1 MARRVRDA
9 NLETREARSRLKP
22 RGKPYWRSLER
33 GLHLDYRRLRGKPG
47 TWNVRHYLGD
57 QRYEIKQIG
66 IADDLSDAD
75 GVAILDIWQAQT
87 AAREQ
92 MVKRAHAA
100 GGKTIGPFT
109 VADAYREYLEALKHE
124 GKHLYEA
131 RLVGEVFV
139 YPAFGDIGG
148 EALTEIMLKRWLTDL
163 VQQPPRVR
171 TKKGAEQNYR
181 EAAGDAEYHRKRRNT
196 ANRYWAWLRR
206 ALNQALAAGKI
217 NSAAW
222 RHIKPFAKANAPRVH
237 YLTVAEDSAK
247 QFLTDLLGVGP
258 CRKRRCR
265 GGCGS

>member
-1 MARRVRDA
+1 M
-9 NLETREARSRLKP
+9 P
-22 RGKPYWRSLER
+22 P
-33 GLHLDYRRLRGKPG
+33 
-47 TWNVRHYLGD
+47 
-57 QRYEIKQIG
+57 
-66 IADDLSDAD
+66 
-75 GVAILDIWQAQT
+75 
-87 AAREQ
+87 AA
-92 MVKRAHAA
+92 
-100 GGKTIGPFT
+100 
-109 VADAYREYLEALKHE
+109 ALKHE

-148 EALTEIMLKRWLTDL
+148 EALTEIMLKRRLTDL

-181 EAAGDAEYHRKRRNT
+181 ELPAMLNT
-196 ANRYWAWLRR
+196 TGSGATLQILVLARR

-222 RHIKPFAKANAPRVH
+222 RHIKPFAKANAPRIH

-258 CRKRRCR
+258 LPQAPTSRRLRKLTGFLGARCSARRRSSKILAMKDGPMKECQRTWRWHLPQAGETASSLLPPSPPAEKATAANNRPGRPAPEWGR
-265 GGCGS
+265 GRFGQLAIAVPNGKAC

>member
-1 MARRVRDA
+1 M
-9 NLETREARSRLKP
+9 
-22 RGKPYWRSLER
+22 RGKAR
-33 GLHLDYRRLRGKPG
+33 

-66 IADDLSDAD
+66 IADDPSDAD
-75 GVAILDIWQAQT
+75 G
-87 AAREQ
+87 
-92 MVKRAHAA
+92 
-100 GGKTIGPFT
+100 
-109 VADAYREYLEALKHE
+109 
-124 GKHLYEA
+124 
-131 RLVGEVFV
+131 
-139 YPAFGDIGG
+139 
-148 EALTEIMLKRWLTDL
+148 DL
-163 VQQPPRVR
+163 VQQPRVR

-237 YLTVAEDSAK
+237 YRTVAEDSAK

-258 CRKRRCR
+258 LPQAPTSRRLRKLTGFLGARCSARRRSSKILAMKDGPMKECQR
-265 GGCGS
+265 TWRWHLPQAGETASSLLPPSPPAEKATAANNRPGRPAPEWGWGRFGQLAIAVPNGKAC